1 MTFLEGHLLAEA
13 YWQQQ
18 TRQVRPMAMLLQAYW
33 NVHRDTDQRRDPFTL
48 EDMLAVLGYPEPPPP
63 PPPPPRLEDIE
74 ARIGILHQMYTANGE
89 RKTD

>member
-18 TRQVRPMAMLLQAYW
+18 QRHVRPMALLLQAYW

-48 EDMLAVLGYPEPPPP
+48 DDMLAVLGYPEPPAS
-63 PPPPPRLEDIE
+63 PPPPPRLEDMQE
-74 ARIGILHQMYTANGE
+74 RIAILHSLYTANGE
-89 RKTD
+89 RKV